1 MGFTQ
6 NSLTQNEDSSQN
18 NSHPINMGHSSIPS
32 DPPPPFPG
40 SSPPQF
46 TSPHQPFP
54 GSVPPQYQ
62 PSQQQQAF
70 SNQPSQQQVF
80 TQSSTPQF
88 QVFPNQIPQG
98 QQQSTQQVNQDPFL
112 QKQQFAQ
119 GQQQSTQ
126 QVNQD
131 QFSQKQ
137 QFAQGQQQYI
147 QPVNQDQFSQKQQ
160 YIQGQ
165 QQYTQ
170 QVNHDQ
176 TQFPQSTYQQ
186 ANMGFQQQMSGVPN
200 QQQTGAMPQVQIIN
214 QQQSNPLPQVQV
226 VNQQT
231 NAVPQVHVNVVQ
243 DQPTMRSMNPTQ
255 GYIHIT
261 SHTPTT
267 VTCPHCNKS
276 VVTVVTE
283 EVGSTGMMIA
293 IVLCLVFFPLAV
305 IPFITPSFKDKTHAC
320 PNCRYV
326 LGVVKA

>member
-1 MGFTQ
+1 MGYTQ
-6 NSLTQNEDSSQN
+6 NSLTQNEDSSQMQNQIN
-18 NSHPINMGHSSIPS
+18 NSYPINMGHSSIPS

-40 SSPPQF
+40 SSPPQ
-46 TSPHQPFP
+46 QPFP
-54 GSVPPQYQ
+54 GSGPPQYQ
-62 PSQQQQAF
+62 PPQQQGF
-70 SNQPSQQQVF
+70 SNQPSQQQAF
-80 TQSSTPQF
+80 NQSSTPQF
-88 QVFPNQIPQG
+88 QVFPNQMPQV
-98 QQQSTQQVNQDPFL
+98 QQQPTQQVNQDTFL
-112 QKQQFAQ
+112 QKQQYAQ
-119 GQQQSTQ
+119 GQQPIQ
-126 QVNQD
+126 QVNHDQFSQKQQFPQGQQQYLPQD

-137 QFAQGQQQYI
+137 QFAQGQQQFI
-147 QPVNQDQFSQKQQ
+147 
-160 YIQGQ
+160 
-165 QQYTQ
+165 Q

-176 TQFPQSTYQQ
+176 TQPPQPTFQQ

-200 QQQTGAMPQVQIIN
+200 QQQTGALPQVQIIN
-214 QQQSNPLPQVQV
+214 QQQSSPLPQVQV

-243 DQPTMRSMNPTQ
+243 DPPAVRSMNPTQ